1 MAEFEF
7 GPLAYGAANIG
18 NLYRELSDDQSR
30 AILETAW
37 SLGIRYFDT
46 SPHYGLGLSERRLG
60 AFLQTKP
67 RDEYIVSTKVGR
79 LIRPNPEGAGT
90 LDLDHDFAVPA
101 DHKREWDLSASG
113 IRTSLEESLDRLGL
127 ESVDILYLHDPERHD
142 LEQGLAES
150 LPALAE
156 LRDAGTVKAIGIG
169 SMVNDAL
176 RRGIETGLLDLV
188 MVAGRYTLADQ
199 SAMWEVLP
207 AAREHGVGIVS
218 AAVFNSG
225 LLATDNPTGDSR
237 FDYDTV
243 PPELL
248 ERVSAIAQSCIDFG
262 VSLPTA
268 ALQFGLRDPIVRTI
282 VVGAS
287 RPGQLEENASRM
299 AQRVPN
305 ELWSGLVEAELIP
318 A

>member
-1 MAEFEF
+1 MVNFTF

-18 NLYRELSDDQSR
+18 NLYRELSDEESWS
-30 AILETAW
+30 ILDTAW
-37 SLGIRYFDT
+37 RLGIRYFDT

-67 RDEYIVSTKVGR
+67 RDEFIVSTKVGR

-101 DHKREWDLSASG
+101 DHKRVWDLSAEG
-113 IRTSLEESLDRLGL
+113 VRTSLEESLERLGL

-142 LEQGLAES
+142 LEQGINES

-156 LRDAGTVKAIGIG
+156 LRDSGTVGAIGIG

-176 RRGIETGLLDLV
+176 LRSIQSGLLDLV

-199 SAMWEVLP
+199 SAAQQVLP

-225 LLATDNPTGDSR
+225 LLATDNPSDRSR

-243 PPELL
+243 TPELL
-248 ERVSAIAQSCIDFG
+248 ERVTAIAQACRDLG

-287 RPGQLEENASRM
+287 RPEQLEENAGRM
-299 AQRVPN
+299 AQAVPN
-305 ELWSGLVEAELIP
+305 ELWSHLVESELIP